1 MNKDDLP
8 SEEIDPNEPACFR
21 PVRHVIE
28 GFMRRESTGDSVPVG
43 ATYVCEEH
51 FEEIR
56 EQCENHYKGGVRILP
71 ATRGWCQSFM
81 PYEAAIRSTYL

>member
-28 GFMRRESTGDSVPVG
+28 GFMRREATRDSVPVG

-81 PYEAAIRSTYL
+81 SYEAAIRSTYL